1 MKKASIKVPDVFTRA
16 DDVCYGMIEV
26 YPQDADGIDLTS
38 SKAEK
43 FEKLVPAVRAVCY
56 NAPDMYYTLRE
67 IVNMANSGSTTKE
80 ISVYANEM
88 VEKVENIFSIDKKAS
103 RALQLNNKTNEAEVE
118 IREYEKE
125 LFISYCIKDIEEVLS
140 ADSVVLKMKRSVQLD
155 SFSCGA
161 QCVYMIL
168 NYFQKDKTLNEIKES
183 LNTNESDGTDTKQIL
198 NYLVDNGLDVHINEK
213 GAISSIQAAIGN
225 GYPVLIT
232 VDDGDHWAVVYGYS
246 NDGIFVLDSSRSR
259 FLNQWG
265 YGEFIKRWDENWI
278 AVVKEK

>member
-1 MKKASIKVPDVFTRA
+1 MIIKNIVDF
-16 DDVCYGMIEV
+16 V
-26 YPQDADGIDLTS
+26 YN
-38 SKAEK
+38 
-43 FEKLVPAVRAVCY
+43 F
-56 NAPDMYYTLRE
+56 
-67 IVNMANSGSTTKE
+67 
-80 ISVYANEM
+80 
-88 VEKVENIFSIDKKAS
+88 
-103 RALQLNNKTNEAEVE
+103 
-118 IREYEKE
+118 
-125 LFISYCIKDIEEVLS
+125 IKDIEEVLS

-155 SFSCGA
+155 SYSCGA

-168 NYFQKDKTLNEIKES
+168 NFFNKDKTLNEIKES
-183 LNTNESDGTDTKQIL
+183 LNTTETDGTDTKLIL
-198 NYLVDNGLDVHINEK
+198 NYLVKNGLDVQINGK

-278 AVVKEK
+278 AVIKGEVL